1 MATLAQGSL
10 YWGRGL
16 RIATT
21 NVRAGLA
28 MTHRT
33 AVTQW
38 PGWADRGVRPYGSA
52 TRGAMG
58 GRPQGSPLRKRCKGG
73 EGRAESPSH
82 GFAVP
87 APFRQGGRGRE
98 MRIATG
104 AERPRN
110 DRSRKNLR
118 VIPRPVRRLVVGSE
132 PSAASGRGSE
142 VSEWLRSKFPASAVR
157 QRRNFRHRNRVIR
170 NIPAQRSRRT
180 DCHSQCAHW
189 LRNDIFLQGVRCKS
203 GRSDRGVRPYGS
215 VTRGAMG
222 GRPQGSPLRSAAMN
236 VWAGYRPL
244 RKFFDR
250 EGMVCFGFWWRRMTR
265 APGC

>member
-1 MATLAQGSL
+1 MAF
-10 YWGRGL
+10 
-16 RIATT
+16 
-21 NVRAGLA
+21 
-28 MTHRT
+28 
-33 AVTQW
+33 
-38 PGWADRGVRPYGSA
+38 
-52 TRGAMG
+52 
-58 GRPQGSPLRKRCKGG
+58 G
-73 EGRAESPSH
+73 EGKNR
-82 GFAVP
+82 
-87 APFRQGGRGRE
+87 RQTTVGKGALGQG

-142 VSEWLRSKFPASAVR
+142 VSEWPRSKFPAPAVR
-157 QRRNFRHRNRVIR
+157 QRRNFGHRNRAIR
-170 NIPAQRSRRT
+170 NTPAQRSRRT

-189 LRNDIFLQGVRCKS
+189 LRNDTFSRSAVGFFMVRRGGALPLPRAGKS
-203 GRSDRGVRPYGS
+203 AKRCRWQRKRAGFEEMPRLAATTVAGNRLARRWAREPRPYGS
-215 VTRGAMG
+215 VTGGAVG
-222 GRPQGSPLRSAAMN
+222 RRPQGLPLRSAAMN